1 MRKNLLFLTIAVLL
15 IAAFAAAYLIWQN
28 PLTKE
33 DSITVTD
40 ALGRTIQ
47 IKTPITKVIVAGK
60 NSWPIITVAY
70 MFPNAKNLL
79 YAISGNMNVSLFRMI
94 DPDMTSKIVTT
105 PAEDL
110 GAEELAKM
118 KPDVVILKST
128 MKKLGDSLEALKIK
142 VVYVD
147 FETLET
153 YIRDVKVL
161 GKIFMDEMK
170 AEEIVNYYNETYY
183 SILSQIPAEG
193 KREKV
198 LFLYYN
204 TRGGT
209 ISFQVPGQG
218 WLQTFMIE
226 TAGGYPLSN
235 ELFGTGWNTVS
246 FEQIANWN
254 PDIIFLV
261 TYSKSP
267 VASEVK
273 NWILNNAGWEDISA
287 VKNGKVYAVP
297 HDCENVGALGSWD
310 CPGSRWIIGL
320 QWMAKKINPSIFG
333 NLDITNEA
341 KIFYMK
347 MYGLNEYEANIIVN
361 EISGDL

>member
-1 MRKNLLFLTIAVLL
+1 MRKSLAVLTIVILL
-15 IAAFAAAYLIWQN
+15 IVFFAAAYFIWRN
-28 PLTKE
+28 PSAE
-33 DSITVTD
+33 EGSITVTD
-40 ALGRTIQ
+40 ALGSTVQ
-47 IKTPITKVIVAGK
+47 IKTPVTKVMVVGK

-70 MFPNAKNLL
+70 MFPSAKNLL
-79 YAISGNMNVSLFRMI
+79 YAISSNMNVSLFRMV
-94 DPDMTSKIVTT
+94 DPKISSKIVTI
-105 PAEDL
+105 PIDDL
-110 GAEELAKM
+110 SAEELAKM

-128 MKKLGDSLEALKIK
+128 MKELGDSLEALKIE

-153 YIRDVKVL
+153 YIRDIKVL

-170 AEEIVNYYNETYY
+170 AEEIANYYNETYY
-183 SILSQIPAEG
+183 SILSQIPSEG

-204 TRGGT
+204 TKGGT

-226 TAGGYPLSN
+226 TAGGYPLSK

-261 TYSKSP
+261 TYSRSP
-267 VASEVK
+267 AANEVK
-273 NWILNNAGWEDISA
+273 NWILNNDNWKDISA

-297 HDCENVGALGSWD
+297 HDCENVAALGSWD

-320 QWMAKKINPSIFG
+320 KWMAKKIHPAIFE
-333 NLDITNEA
+333 NLDITREA
-341 KIFYMK
+341 KMFYME
-347 MYGLNEYEANIIVN
+347 MYGLDEDDANTIVN
-361 EISGDL
+361 QISGDL